1 MSWLDKY
8 FVGVLFIQANG
19 SALPQRSTLNLA
31 AGLTTTDDPTNDRI
45 NVAASAGGLSV
56 SGTGFAHVTSGAF
69 DTAARAVALNSSD
82 VTGNLAISHLAPGS
96 NGTEL
101 ITNGSGAT
109 QWVPQGSAPTNII
122 TITTPGTYAAVP
134 GGEYY
139 LDLFTI
145 GGNVIFT
152 TAGIGEGQGF
162 FVKLI
167 DPTSSGTG
175 GHTCTIQPIVAGN
188 HIEDQNNPGELTSSY
203 VLSQVGQSVA
213 PESNDGTNLWT

>member
-1 MSWLDKY
+1 MA
-8 FVGVLFIQANG
+8 I
-19 SALPQRSTLNLA
+19 
-31 AGLTTTDDPTNDRI
+31 AGP
-45 NVAASAGGLSV
+45 
-56 SGTGFAHVTSGAF
+56 
-69 DTAARAVALNSSD
+69 AVAVSA
-82 VTGNLAISHLAPGS
+82 TGEQLALGPPGPPGKQGPPGAPGPQ
-96 NGTEL
+96 GPA
-101 ITNGSGAT
+101 GAT
-109 QWVPQGSAPTNII
+109 APTNII